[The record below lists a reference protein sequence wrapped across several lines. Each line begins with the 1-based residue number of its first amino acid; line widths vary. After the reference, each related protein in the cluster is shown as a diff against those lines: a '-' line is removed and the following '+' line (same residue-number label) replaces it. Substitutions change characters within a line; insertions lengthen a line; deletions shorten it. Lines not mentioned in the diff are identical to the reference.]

1 MGKAEILADER
12 RRLIERAECQESLKN
27 ATKNLCGFCGKRM
40 GYAPGIGQ
48 FCKNKKCHV
57 NDGPSIWDLMHKNN
71 IGGA

>member
-1 MGKAEILADER
+1 MDEIQSHLNLMDCR
-12 RRLIERAECQESLKN
+12 ESLKE

-40 GYAPGIGQ
+40 GNAPGIGQ

-57 NDGPSIWDLMHKNN
+57 NDGPSVWDLMRKNN

>member
-1 MGKAEILADER
+1 MDEIQSHLNLMDCR
-12 RRLIERAECQESLKN
+12 ESLKE

-57 NDGPSIWDLMHKNN
+57 NDGPSVWDLMRKNN

>member
-1 MGKAEILADER
+1 MDEIQSHLNLMDCR
-12 RRLIERAECQESLKN
+12 ESLKE

-48 FCKNKKCHV
+48 FCKNYKCHV
-57 NDGPSIWDLMHKNN
+57 NDGPSVWDLMRKNN

>member
-1 MGKAEILADER
+1 MDEIQSHLNLKDCR
-12 RRLIERAECQESLKN
+12 ESLKE

-57 NDGPSIWDLMHKNN
+57 NDGPSVWDLMRKNN

>member
-1 MGKAEILADER
+1 MDEIQSHLNLMDCR
-12 RRLIERAECQESLKN
+12 ESLKD
-27 ATKNLCGFCGKRM
+27 ATKNLCAFCGKRM

-57 NDGPSIWDLMHKNN
+57 NDGPSVWDLMRKNN